1 MPPRPCPPRDLGIE
15 SQSLTAHSLTSEVLH
30 VDYLVLGSGI
40 AGLRAALGLA
50 RSGQVLVVT
59 KDQPTESNTGY
70 AQGGVAVALG
80 TDDDTDLHLQD
91 TLAAGAGIVS
101 PAAARVLVEE
111 GPERIQELGS
121 WGARFDREEGRLH
134 FTREGAHSRNRILH
148 ALGDATGW
156 EMVRTLLE
164 KARRTPAIEVRSFSC
179 STDLVLEDGR
189 VTGCRFLR
197 EDGQE
202 TCVLAGATLLATG
215 GAGQVFSE
223 TTNPLVA
230 TGDGVA
236 MALRAGAALL
246 DMEFVQFHPTALA
259 VVGAPRFLVSEAARG
274 EGAYLRNSRGERFT
288 EELAPRDQVARA
300 IVREVAKGLGPVS
313 LDLSHIDAERVR
325 TRFPRI
331 LATCARYG
339 LDLTRDPIPV
349 TPAAHYVMGGV
360 STDLHGRSS
369 LPGLYAAGEVA
380 GTGVH
385 GANRLASNS
394 LLEGLVFGARA
405 AEAMAREVVARP
417 VHADSAA
424 NGETGGGLVAAG
436 PPDAATAALRADLRN
451 RNWTGLGL
459 ERDASGLRALLA
471 FLEPLRE
478 RSAPR
483 DRAHAE
489 LRNLIDVSWAMA
501 RSALFREES
510 RGGHYRLDFPRTDDD
525 RFLGHTLFASNR
537 PSLIPVDR
545 SLPVE
550 R

>member
-1 MPPRPCPPRDLGIE
+1 MRNP
-15 SQSLTAHSLTSEVLH
+15 ATSEVLR

-50 RSGQVLVVT
+50 RAGEVLVVT

-91 TLAAGAGIVS
+91 TLDAGAGIVS
-101 PAAARVLVEE
+101 KDAARVLVEE

-121 WGARFDREEGRLH
+121 WGARFDREDGRLQ

-164 KARRTPAIEVRSFSC
+164 KAQRTPAIQVRSFSC
-179 STDLVLEDGR
+179 STDLVIEDGR
-189 VTGCRFLR
+189 VSGCRFL
-197 EDGQE
+197 DGDGME
-202 TCVLAGATLLATG
+202 TCVLARATLLATG

-223 TTNPLVA
+223 TTNPRVA

-259 VVGAPRFLVSEAARG
+259 LAGAPRFLISEAARG
-274 EGAYLRNSRGERFT
+274 EGAYLRNRAGVRFT

-300 IVREVAKGLGPVS
+300 IARENLEDRGPVC
-313 LDLSHIDAERVR
+313 LDLRHIDAEKVR

-331 LATCARYG
+331 QATCLRYG
-339 LDLTRDPIPV
+339 LDLTRDLIPV

-360 STDLHGRSS
+360 ATDLHGRTT

-394 LLEGLVFGARA
+394 LLEGLVFGARS
-405 AEAMAREVVARP
+405 AEAM
-417 VHADSAA
+417 SAA
-424 NGETGGGLVAAG
+424 PAS
-436 PPDAATAALRADLRN
+436 TAAVPPASAPPTDAVACPPGTREELQQQ
-451 RNWTGLGL
+451 NWRGLGL
-459 ERDASGLRALLA
+459 ARDASGLRGLLEYLA
-471 FLEPLRE
+471 PLRE
-478 RSAPR
+478 ACGGGPR
-483 DRAHAE
+483 DRAQAE
-489 LRNLIDVSWAMA
+489 LRNLVDVSSSMA
-501 RSALFREES
+501 TCALFREES
-510 RGGHYRLDFPRTDDD
+510 RGGHYRLDFPQADDA
-525 RFLGHTLFASNR
+525 RFLGHTLLSEGQPRLASLEA
-537 PSLIPVDR
+537 PLA
-545 SLPVE
+545 VE
-550 R
+550 A